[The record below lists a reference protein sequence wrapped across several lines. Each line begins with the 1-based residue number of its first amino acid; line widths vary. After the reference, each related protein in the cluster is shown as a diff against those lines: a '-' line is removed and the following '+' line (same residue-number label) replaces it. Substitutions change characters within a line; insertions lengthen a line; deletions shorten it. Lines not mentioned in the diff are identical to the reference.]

1 MTMLS
6 VVVLRSGY
14 ETLLCH
20 LFLHHLVVM
29 YQIVVVEHKD
39 LLEGMNH
46 CHHVLDEEA
55 SVYHR
60 RQQCSYFD
68 DCGHQLSVDGELSS
82 RTSLASWCCTL
93 LFLGL
98 ESHLSLSRDLFFLAI
113 VVDVLSCLM
122 PLVTATLFG

>member
-1 MTMLS
+1 M
-6 VVVLRSGY
+6 VLRLGD
-14 ETLLCH
+14 ETLLNH

-55 SVYHR
+55 SGHHR
-60 RQQCSYFD
+60 TQQCCYFD
-68 DCGHQLSVDGELSS
+68 HCAQQLSVDGELSS
-82 RTSLASWCCTL
+82 RTSLASWCCTFP
-93 LFLGL
+93 FLGL
-98 ESHLSLSRDLFFLAI
+98 ESGLSLSRDLFFLAI